1 MIVLLAMGINSL
13 FIEEEKE
20 YKQIA
25 KTIENEIVEN
35 EKPKVIIKEKIITKT
50 ITKYIKKEDPKK
62 SEKES
67 INIFANDLPDHDLQ
81 IKDKT
86 ITLVKRSDE
95 TKKYIVSIISDKT
108 IISTSSGSAYIIL
121 NGIINDEGEENKFSI
136 SFNENYMNYLD
147 SVYIQVTNTKSE
159 TLLRCDGTFLNGVS
173 SDYNYELGIDISG
186 ENLSCY
192 ITSEKE
198 KPDIGIRLSM
208 NKFKSLE
215 NIKGLEKIKITNAPP
230 PELN

>member
-1 MIVLLAMGINSL
+1 MV
-13 FIEEEKE
+13 
-20 YKQIA
+20 
-25 KTIENEIVEN
+25 
-35 EKPKVIIKEKIITKT
+35 
-50 ITKYIKKEDPKK
+50 KK
-62 SEKES
+62 
-67 INIFANDLPDHDLQ
+67 
-81 IKDKT
+81 
-86 ITLVKRSDE
+86 SDE

-147 SVYIQVTNTKSE
+147 SVYIQVTNSKSE
-159 TLLRCDGTFLNGVS
+159 TLSRCDGTFLNGVS
-173 SDYNYELGIDISG
+173 SDYNYDLGIDISG

>member
-1 MIVLLAMGINSL
+1 M
-13 FIEEEKE
+13 
-20 YKQIA
+20 
-25 KTIENEIVEN
+25 
-35 EKPKVIIKEKIITKT
+35 
-50 ITKYIKKEDPKK
+50 
-62 SEKES
+62 
-67 INIFANDLPDHDLQ
+67 
-81 IKDKT
+81 
-86 ITLVKRSDE
+86 VKRSDE

-159 TLLRCDGTFLNGVS
+159 TLSRCDGTFLNGVS

-198 KPDIGIRLSM
+198 KPTLKY
-208 NKFKSLE
+208 NHH
-215 NIKGLEKIKITNAPP
+215 
-230 PELN
+230 